1 MPELYI
7 IAGPNGAGKTTASTT
22 ILPEVLNCKEFI
34 NADYI
39 AAGISPF
46 NSDSVAVQAGRIML
60 ERIQKMISEHQSFAI
75 ETTLSTKYY
84 QNLIHQAK
92 KEGYK
97 TTIIF
102 FWLKSPELA
111 IQRVSKRVSLGG
123 HNIPSNVIIRRYSR
137 GISNLLKVFINLCDV
152 WMLYDNS
159 DLAPILIAKGAD
171 QSEIEIINETTFNLI
186 NRYVEE

>member
-123 HNIPSNVIIRRYSR
+123 HNIPSNVLIRRYSR

>member
-1 MPELYI
+1 MPDLYI

-46 NSDSVAVQAGRIML
+46 NADSVAMQAGRIML
-60 ERIQKMISEHQSFAI
+60 ERIQKMVSEHQSFAI

-92 KEGYK
+92 NEGYK
-97 TTIIF
+97 ITIIF
-102 FWLKSPELA
+102 FWLKSADLA

-123 HNIPSNVIIRRYSR
+123 HDIPTNVIRRRYSR

-159 DLAPILIAKGAD
+159 DLAPDLVAKGAD
-171 QSEIEIINETTFNLI
+171 RLEFEIINETTFNLI
-186 NRYVEE
+186 KKYVEE

>member
-1 MPELYI
+1 MPDLYI

-46 NSDSVAVQAGRIML
+46 NADSVAMQAGRIML
-60 ERIQKMISEHQSFAI
+60 ERIQKMVSEHQSFAI

-92 KEGYK
+92 NEGCK
-97 TTIIF
+97 ITIIF
-102 FWLKSPELA
+102 FWLKSADLA

-123 HNIPSNVIIRRYSR
+123 HDIPTNVIKRRYSR

-159 DLAPILIAKGAD
+159 DLTPVLIAKGAD

-186 NRYVEE
+186 KQYVEE

>member
-75 ETTLSTKYY
+75 ETTLSTRYY